1 MPILRKKYRISEK
14 QANIIPQG
22 IRKRGTCQPKI
33 GRRKE
38 EIKIRAVINKTNSGE
53 TTGKI
58 NEIRAGFLRRQI
70 KMTKLQLDHSR
81 RKAASS
87 KQNYK

>member
-1 MPILRKKYRISEK
+1 MPILRKNIGSQKK

-58 NEIRAGFLRRQI
+58 YEIRAGFLRRQI
-70 KMTKLQLDHSR
+70 KNDKTLARPLK
-81 RKAASS
+81 KKSS
-87 KQNYK
+87 LK